1 MRDKKGNSLIQF
13 PSSYVVVDIE
23 TTGLSPEYDSIIE
36 ICAMKYSDNVLTDSF
51 SSLVNP
57 GFPINDFISAL
68 TGITNDMLSSAPA
81 LDSVIPKFYDFVKDS
96 VLVGH
101 NVHFDLNFL
110 YDACMEY
117 LSLPLSND
125 FIDTLRISRRLH
137 PENRHNRLSDLSEI
151 YHIDYS
157 NAHRAESD
165 CLITNKIF
173 QIFLEECVDKFGDID
188 KAISQLYP
196 KPHTIKAS
204 DITTDKDDFDI
215 SHPLYGKVVVFTG
228 ALEKMPRQKAMQY
241 VVDFGG
247 VNGSS
252 VTKSTNY
259 LVLGN
264 NDYCKSIKDGKS
276 NKQKKAEEMKLD
288 GYDIEVIPENVFYD
302 MIGIFDTDRDPLD
315 GKPATNEIFNDFELG
330 VFRCVKDILVSSGRD
345 VSRLRCMSISG
356 NKFSVSY
363 FYEIIRFKLRGEKS
377 YYLIRSP
384 RDLEKYNL
392 PSFSE
397 SSEGRRYTIGCP
409 EDLYAIKDLVLD
421 LYDDIANSVASYE
434 KNVKSSTKN
443 IRDYLKNG
451 YC

>member
-1 MRDKKGNSLIQF
+1 
-13 PSSYVVVDIE
+13 
-23 TTGLSPEYDSIIE
+23 
-36 ICAMKYSDNVLTDSF
+36 
-51 SSLVNP
+51 
-57 GFPINDFISAL
+57 
-68 TGITNDMLSSAPA
+68 
-81 LDSVIPKFYDFVKDS
+81 
-96 VLVGH
+96 
-101 NVHFDLNFL
+101 
-110 YDACMEY
+110 
-117 LSLPLSND
+117 
-125 FIDTLRISRRLH
+125 
-137 PENRHNRLSDLSEI
+137 
-151 YHIDYS
+151 
-157 NAHRAESD
+157 
-165 CLITNKIF
+165 
-173 QIFLEECVDKFGDID
+173 
-188 KAISQLYP
+188 
-196 KPHTIKAS
+196 
-204 DITTDKDDFDI
+204 
-215 SHPLYGKVVVFTG
+215 
-228 ALEKMPRQKAMQY
+228 
-241 VVDFGG
+241 
-247 VNGSS
+247 
-252 VTKSTNY
+252 
-259 LVLGN
+259 
-264 NDYCKSIKDGKS
+264 
-276 NKQKKAEEMKLD
+276 MKLD

-302 MIGIFDTDRDPLD
+302 MIGIFNTDRDPLD

>member
-57 GFPINDFISAL
+57 GFPISDFISAL

-137 PENRHNRLSDLSEI
+137 PENRHNRLSDLSKI

-276 NKQKKAEEMKLD
+276 NKQKKRK
-288 GYDIEVIPENVFYD
+288 
-302 MIGIFDTDRDPLD
+302 
-315 GKPATNEIFNDFELG
+315 K
-330 VFRCVKDILVSSGRD
+330 
-345 VSRLRCMSISG
+345 
-356 NKFSVSY
+356 
-363 FYEIIRFKLRGEKS
+363 
-377 YYLIRSP
+377 
-384 RDLEKYNL
+384 
-392 PSFSE
+392 
-397 SSEGRRYTIGCP
+397 
-409 EDLYAIKDLVLD
+409 
-421 LYDDIANSVASYE
+421 
-434 KNVKSSTKN
+434 
-443 IRDYLKNG
+443 
-451 YC
+451 